1 MKRYTKNRL
10 PTRIFSLGVVAAL
23 LVFSGGCSKQGQD
36 EPGQANTPETQQV
49 NTEHT
54 DAQKLKKE
62 WSEAMQTL
70 KSYSIEQRDQARD
83 MAQQKL
89 ATMDERIERLEAQID
104 EKWDE
109 WSEEARQR
117 HQNALQTLRG
127 QRKELQQW
135 YDNMKHSSA
144 DAWEKVKQGFIN
156 AYDELS
162 TSVGKA
168 QSEFNNR
175 DEK

>member
-1 MKRYTKNRL
+1 M
-10 PTRIFSLGVVAAL
+10 
-23 LVFSGGCSKQGQD
+23 
-36 EPGQANTPETQQV
+36 
-49 NTEHT
+49 
-54 DAQKLKKE
+54 AQK
-62 WSEAMQTL
+62 
-70 KSYSIEQRDQARD
+70 
-83 MAQQKL
+83 KL
-89 ATMDERIERLEAQID
+89 AAMDERIERLEAQID

-117 HQNALQTLRG
+117 NQNALQTLRS